1 MQKNIFLFIKHFIRT
16 EIWCTMYLENIMQ
29 EKKNIISI
37 IMFSIYT
44 AFLVFFAISLIWGG
58 QKISGAVYFVI
69 FAVSLAFAVLER
81 KYGASYKSLYRFSI
95 YIADFVN
102 ICALVSF
109 IYYGLFVPVMAVS
122 LGIYVACLI
131 VDLLSKNRNKQ
142 PSKLNI
148 GVLVLNCLFMVCVFP
163 FFFEMNIHV
172 SIALI
177 SLVLSIGVLAIKIV
191 LACSHELDEKVA
203 VSDEISDKIKS
214 EQEERVE

>member
-1 MQKNIFLFIKHFIRT
+1 MQKIGFLFIKHFIQGK
-16 EIWCTMYLENIMQ
+16 IWCTMYLENIMQ

-44 AFLVFFAISLIWGG
+44 AFLVFFAISIIFGG

-69 FAVSLAFAVLER
+69 FAVSLAFAILER

-109 IYYGLFVPVMAVS
+109 IYYELFVPVMTVS

-142 PSKLNI
+142 QSKLNI

-172 SIALI
+172 SVAVI

-203 VSDEISDKIKS
+203 VSDEFSDKIKS

>member
-44 AFLVFFAISLIWGG
+44 AFLVFFAISIIWGG

-102 ICALVSF
+102 I
-109 IYYGLFVPVMAVS
+109 
-122 LGIYVACLI
+122 
-131 VDLLSKNRNKQ
+131 
-142 PSKLNI
+142 
-148 GVLVLNCLFMVCVFP
+148 
-163 FFFEMNIHV
+163 
-172 SIALI
+172 
-177 SLVLSIGVLAIKIV
+177 
-191 LACSHELDEKVA
+191 
-203 VSDEISDKIKS
+203 
-214 EQEERVE
+214 